1 MKAKARIKLVVRI
14 GSLRFRAG
22 VSAVSLV
29 T

>member
-1 MKAKARIKLVVRI
+1 MKAQARMKLAVRM